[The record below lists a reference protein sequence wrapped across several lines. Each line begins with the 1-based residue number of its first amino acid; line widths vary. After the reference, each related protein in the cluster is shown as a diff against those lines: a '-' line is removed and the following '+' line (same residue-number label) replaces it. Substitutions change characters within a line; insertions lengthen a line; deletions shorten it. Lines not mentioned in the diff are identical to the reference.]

1 MQPRPRFT
9 QEIGRPKIGHN
20 LLWFAASLVLAL
32 MVWIVA
38 TMQADPISERAFSGI
53 PVQIEP
59 DAGLLVVGITPRPVT
74 VLVRAQQS
82 VLSLLTSQ
90 DITVHADLAGK
101 GPGTYA
107 VELDVQVARRAV
119 ADTRPRQTSVTLEEI
134 QSRLVEVRPNIA
146 QEPPLGFQREAPIF
160 SDSQILV
167 SGASSQVQEVAA
179 VQVTLDLSQQR
190 TTLEEDIPLT
200 PVDSQGNIVAEVT
213 LEPQSVQVTVQVTR
227 REDVREVSITP
238 NIDTGSLSEGYII
251 TSLGYEPQTVFVSG
265 NLTQIPDSLFT
276 QRISLENRAEDFEII
291 VPVVLPGEGLLILGQ
306 QDITVSVGI
315 SALTI
320 TRQFENIPVTII
332 GLAEGL
338 EAQPVTTQVTVL
350 ITGPQA
356 ELQMLEPDDLQ
367 VVLDLNS
374 LLPDTY
380 ELTPVVSNSQGPL
393 DLENVSVL
401 PATIGVTITNPAQ
414 IVPTPNN

>member
-1 MQPRPRFT
+1 MQQRPRFT

-20 LLWFAASLVLAL
+20 LFWFAASLALAL

-53 PVQIEP
+53 AVQIEP
-59 DAGLLVVGITPRPVT
+59 DTGLLIVGTPPRPVT

-134 QSRLVEVRPNIA
+134 QSRLVEVRPNITL
-146 QEPPLGFQREAPIF
+146 EPPLGFQREAPTF
-160 SDSQILV
+160 SASQVLV
-167 SGASSQVQEVAA
+167 SGASSQVQRVVA
-179 VQVTLDLSQQR
+179 VRVTSDLSQQR
-190 TTLEEDIPLT
+190 TTLQEDAQVIAI
-200 PVDSQGNIVAEVT
+200 DAEGNSITDVT
-213 LEPQSVQVTVQVTR
+213 LEPQSVRVTVPITR

-238 NIDTGSLSEGYII
+238 NIDTGSLADGYII

-276 QRISLENRAEDFEII
+276 QRISLANRTQDFEIT
-291 VPVVLPGEGLLILGQ
+291 VPVVLPGAGLLILGQ
-306 QDITVSVGI
+306 QDVIVSVGI

-320 TRQFENIPVTII
+320 TRQFENIPVAII

-356 ELQMLEPDDLQ
+356 ELQLLEPEDLQ

-374 LLPDTY
+374 LLADTY

-401 PATIGVTITNPAQ
+401 PATIGVTIVDPTQ
-414 IVPTPNN
+414 SVPTPNN